1 MTMSDRICLMNAG
14 SIAQLGTPADL
25 YFRPN
30 SVFVADFL
38 GESNLLDAVVTGRAG
53 DQVQISV
60 QGVAKGEA
68 MAYDPVIAN
77 GKPVKLMLRPQNLR
91 VHDSASADSD
101 SGNGGSLSAK
111 LTDIMVT
118 GSMTKLYLEPHT
130 ANAAPLV
137 AAFPTNRFGSQYEVG
152 QTLGLSWLAAD
163 AVAIAG

>member
-25 YFRPN
+25 YFRPKN
-30 SVFVADFL
+30 VFVADFL
-38 GESNLLDAVVTGRAG
+38 GESNLLDATVTGRAG

-60 QGVAKGEA
+60 RGTPQGRA
-68 MAYDPVIAN
+68 MVYDPAIAD
-77 GKPVKLMLRPQNLR
+77 GKTVKLMLRPQNLK
-91 VHDSASADSD
+91 VHDGAD
-101 SGNGGSLSAK
+101 GSSMLSAK

-118 GSMTKLYLEPHT
+118 GSMTRLYLQPREIDT
-130 ANAAPLV
+130 APLV
-137 AAFPTNRFGSQYEVG
+137 AAFPTNRLGSEYEVG